1 MKKIIISVIVTIL
14 TLSASS
20 FAIPAVGSGFG
31 CLTTAQSH
39 AQGTGD
45 LGFAIG
51 LGDNAT
57 TFIGSLKYGLST
69 YTDGRIKV
77 GMYDPDYGDAGFMI
91 GGDFLYQMFSVRENP
106 NRPFDMAPGGF
117 FEYIDFEGGSVF
129 ELGAQIIGSYD
140 FEMTGGSILSPY
152 ARFNMRMESI
162 SADGGGS
169 ESELKFGINGGVCF
183 QVSELIKL
191 YGEFQFDGN
200 DGVFFGLDYNVL

>member
-1 MKKIIISVIVTIL
+1 MKKIIISVFVAVLMMATG
-14 TLSASS
+14 S
-20 FAIPAVGSGFG
+20 FAVPAVGSGFG
-31 CLTTAQSH
+31 CLTTAKSH
-39 AQGTGD
+39 VQGAGD

-57 TFIGSLKYGLST
+57 SFVGSLKYGLSA
-69 YTDGRIKV
+69 YTDGRIKI
-77 GMYDPDYGDAGFMI
+77 GMYDPDYGDAGFMV
-91 GGDFLYQMFSVRENP
+91 GGDFLYQMFSVAENP
-106 NRPFDMAPGGF
+106 DRPFDMAPGGF

-129 ELGAQIIGSYD
+129 ELGAQVIGSYD
-140 FEMTGGSILSPY
+140 FEMDNGNIIAPY
-152 ARFNMRMESI
+152 ARFNLRMESI
-162 SADGGGS
+162 SADHGGS